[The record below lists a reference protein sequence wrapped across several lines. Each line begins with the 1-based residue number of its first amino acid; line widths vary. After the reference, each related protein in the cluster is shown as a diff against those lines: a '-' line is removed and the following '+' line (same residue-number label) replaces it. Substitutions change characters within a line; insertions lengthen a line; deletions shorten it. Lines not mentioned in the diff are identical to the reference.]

1 MEPDIEQKIKEMQS
15 QISELQSRVTDI
27 EDTHKDQLAM
37 IVMSGDMDKI
47 LATMVVA
54 VGAAAMDTEVKL
66 FFTFWSIAALRDP
79 KKKVSGKSFMAKMFG
94 MMLPK
99 GRNHLKLSKMNMG
112 GYGPK
117 IIRKLMKKQKVFSL
131 DEFFQQAADLDIEI
145 VICEM
150 SMDLMGIKKEEIIDY
165 PNLSYGGVATFLA
178 DANESRIQLFI

>member
-1 MEPDIEQKIKEMQS
+1 
-15 QISELQSRVTDI
+15 
-27 EDTHKDQLAM
+27 
-37 IVMSGDMDKI
+37 
-47 LATMVVA
+47 
-54 VGAAAMDTEVKL
+54 
-66 FFTFWSIAALRDP
+66 
-79 KKKVSGKSFMAKMFG
+79 
-94 MMLPK
+94 
-99 GRNHLKLSKMNMG
+99 MNMG